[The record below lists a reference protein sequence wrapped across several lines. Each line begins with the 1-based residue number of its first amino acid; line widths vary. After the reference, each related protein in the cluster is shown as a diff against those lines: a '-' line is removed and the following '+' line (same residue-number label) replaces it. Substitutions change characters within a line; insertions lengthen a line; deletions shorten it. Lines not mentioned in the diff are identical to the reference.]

1 MYRSIADPH
10 NGKQVS
16 INSSRGK
23 LILRNYLNILIGG
36 GDHSKKYW
44 DSKVDEPVDHQV
56 DSRPDESP
64 PIDELGDCPICFGP
78 SDIKFIGCGHTQ
90 CRACAEQNPKSVCP
104 ICRAPYNGHFKVN
117 DDGDKWTKDTS
128 PILVPRDDAE
138 LLRTVEGI
146 LNTHGAAALDA
157 FMDGLGSE
165 DVRRIWALN
174 RLLRSPILVPRDDME
189 LERVIEGIHN
199 NHGSVALDAF
209 MAGLGRE
216 DVRRIWEPEWESWV
230 LGGRPERNLDGELID
245 IGALRQVFPE
255 RFAAT
260 ARGWRLNV
268 FAHTRWTSLMR
279 YDARRSAPDQ
289 GREESAMPSS
299 PSPLPRSSRRGSQR
313 PVLPEGEEYAFGRTP
328 PPDDSWP
335 VWNGEDDDSDL

>member
-1 MYRSIADPH
+1 MYRSIADPY

-157 FMDGLGSE
+157 FM
-165 DVRRIWALN
+165 
-174 RLLRSPILVPRDDME
+174 
-189 LERVIEGIHN
+189 
-199 NHGSVALDAF
+199 
-209 MAGLGRE
+209 AGLGRE

-230 LGGRPERNLDGELID
+230 LDGRPERNLGGELID